1 MSLLACLCCC
11 HVSSKP
17 LVFSC
22 VCAAVCVLRGVGF
35 VLVVSLKSVGASQ
48 AATHTCVADYSPS
61 FDRCLSAQKGEKLIA
76 LPHTP
81 DGSGEWIKLQRVSDG
96 ASGWIPAAFVAG
108 VKPGDREAGGGL
120 GEGLVLAGAG

>member
-81 DGSGEWIKLQRVSDG
+81 DGSGEWIKAQRVSDG
-96 ASGWIPAAFVAG
+96 ACGWIPTAFVAS
-108 VKPGDREAGGGL
+108 VEAGGGL
-120 GEGLVLAGAG
+120 AEGLVLAGAG